1 MTKAGLGVTVLGT
14 AGHGWIGQDKTKL
27 GGKCFGR
34 SCGSKREIKIAGIGA
49 EEARKDDTTE

>member
-34 SCGSKREIKIAGIGA
+34 SCGSKREIEIAGIGA
-49 EEARKDDTTE
+49 EEA